1 MMGNM
6 AMGKGYQMRHFFI
19 NVIDIDMIDSI
30 KNVHVIDKIVE
41 VTLLYVRHL
50 LN

>member
-6 AMGKGYQMRHFFI
+6 AIGKGNQMRHLLI
-19 NVIDIDMIDSI
+19 HAIHIDIIDSI
-30 KNVHVIDKIVE
+30 QNVHVIDKIVE